1 MKIVYQVVEYGGEW
15 ESEWETV
22 YYTCSS
28 LELANKIV
36 EDIEKERIFAESLE
50 EIDLIYESINDWIN
64 DDKEGSLI
72 NALMDLYPQYSKE
85 NLEKVIKAYD
95 NIGRNFTIREIKVNN
110 LTREIKVIENE
121 NEYIS

>member
-95 NIGRNFTIREIKVNN
+95 NIGRNFTIREIKV
-110 LTREIKVIENE
+110 IENE